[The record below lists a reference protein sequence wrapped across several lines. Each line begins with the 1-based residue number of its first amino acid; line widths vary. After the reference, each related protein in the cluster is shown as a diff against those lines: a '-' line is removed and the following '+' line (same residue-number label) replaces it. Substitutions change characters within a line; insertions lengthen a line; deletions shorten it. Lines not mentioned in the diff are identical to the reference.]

1 MLPTVVFGLVRRFFA
16 NFSKVSK
23 GSPFIFFL
31 FFQRM
36 DVQKLPN
43 APYTFVGTM
52 RLTED
57 QKKSRK
63 IQKKINF
70 FLFFPHVG
78 FVEEN
83 T

>member
-1 MLPTVVFGLVRRFFA
+1 MLPIVVFGLVRLFFA
-16 NFSKVSK
+16 NFSNVSK
-23 GSPFIFFL
+23 GSPLHFFL

-36 DVQKLPN
+36 DIQKLPN
-43 APYTFVGTM
+43 APFYICRHYATYRGP
-52 RLTED
+52 
-57 QKKSRK
+57 KK
-63 IQKKINF
+63 IQKKNIF